1 MVEPRCDFYDW
12 GTRRRCDQP
21 ARWVTYQ
28 SSSGGGTPTRHYC
41 DAHRPPRARRIGTA
55 PSTKTRRAWREP

>member
-12 GTRRRCDQP
+12 SARRRCDRP

-28 SSSGGGTPTRHYC
+28 RSLGGGPPARYYC
-41 DAHRPPRARRIGTA
+41 DAHRPPRAHRITA
-55 PSTKTRRAWREP
+55 LSTEKPRALPEP